1 MSHLPAD
8 FHRKLDDGLIVGRAY
23 PATGCAPLGPPPI
36 QAIVGA
42 GLPTAANMP
51 DAHSEM
57 LRLLELSR
65 QQAAEIER
73 LRADA
78 ERYRW
83 LRDHAPQELQFDH
96 TSHECAIGI
105 LIPCEWGA
113 DPMLDAAIDA
123 AMKQA
128 GE

>member
-8 FHRKLDDGLIVGRAY
+8 FYRKLEDGLIVGRAY

-73 LRADA
+73 LRAALMQAREWIVEQRDA
-78 ERYRW
+78 LAECHTGP
-83 LRDHAPQELQFDH
+83 DGIDELGAKAVAEDD
-96 TSHECAIGI
+96 A
-105 LIPCEWGA
+105 LI
-113 DPMLDAAIDA
+113 AAIDA

-128 GE
+128 QR